1 MAGNR
6 ITKADQFYATQ
17 WLQVMLNRDNWLS
30 DQFDEVLEARNE
42 FKKICLA
49 SKPDKL
55 NDFVDRWLSPAQR
68 EELDQS
74 VAAARKRREKDEEP
88 DEHHA
93 GIHLTHRAN
102 FILECL
108 ARQENCTASEVIER
122 HLVDLVKCE
131 IPGE

>member
-1 MAGNR
+1 MANTR

-17 WLQVMLNRDNWLS
+17 WLHVMLNKDDWLS

-55 NDFVDRWLSPAQR
+55 NDFIDRWLSPQQR
-68 EELDQS
+68 EELDKS
-74 VAAARKRREKDEEP
+74 IAAARKRREKLQAP

-93 GIHLTHRAN
+93 GVHLTHRAN
-102 FILECL
+102 FILENL
-108 ARQENCTASEVIER
+108 ARQENCTVSEVIER
-122 HLVDLVKCE
+122 HLVDLVECE
-131 IPGE
+131 IPEK